1 MVHFLTGMQGG
12 YTKFSCYLRLGDSR
26 NDAAHF
32 RQKHYVR
39 TVFEVRKCNITCE
52 AIVDPTSILML
63 PLQIKLRLIKQ
74 FIKALNRESEAF
86 KYLKFFPK
94 LSVAKIKAGIFAGS
108 QIIKLMGC
116 DIFPD
121 LLSNEEKK
129 AWNSFKAV
137 VDGFLG
143 NH

>member
-1 MVHFLTGMQGG
+1 M
-12 YTKFSCYLRLGDSR
+12 Y
-26 NDAAHF
+26 
-32 RQKHYVR
+32 
-39 TVFEVRKCNITCE
+39 EVGKCNIKCE

-74 FIKALNRESEAF
+74 FIKALNRESE
-86 KYLKFFPK
+86 YLKFFPK
-94 LSVAKIKAGIFAGS
+94 LSEAKIKAGIFAGP

-129 AWNSFKAV
+129 KPGTV
-137 VDGFLG
+137 LRQ
-143 NH
+143 